1 MKIIHHNDADGYM
14 SAKIVSIAQGLNDND
29 FICMD
34 YTREL
39 DLSLIDKNELVYIVD
54 YSLEPEKM
62 KSLLEITKNVAWI
75 DHHKSAID
83 KYKDFPNV
91 DKING
96 FRFDGISATG
106 LTWLYINGNAIDTG
120 NYAKDYYYMMTKLEK
135 APLSVQLINDWDV
148 WNHFKYDTKPF
159 MVALNSE
166 IGCWTSPNTLFW
178 YDLYKNDSI
187 VKELVE
193 KGKIMTKFRDG
204 WASKF
209 RFNYGFTIN
218 LEGYRVF
225 CLNLGNANSE
235 YFGDLINK
243 FDAVMTF
250 CYKGTLNLFNA
261 SIYSNG
267 KVDVSEIAKKFGGGG
282 HKGASGFTFKDF
294 SFITDRLED

>member
-1 MKIIHHNDADGYM
+1 MKVIHHNDADGYM
-14 SAKIVSIAQGLNDND
+14 SAKIVSTAQGLNDND

-34 YTREL
+34 YTKEL

-54 YSLEPEKM
+54 YSLEPEMM
-62 KSLLEITKNVAWI
+62 KSLLEITKHVIWI
-75 DHHKSAID
+75 DHHKTAID
-83 KYKDFPNV
+83 KYKDFPDV
-91 DKING
+91 DKIKG

-106 LTWLYINGNAIDTG
+106 LAWLYMRGLTVNTG
-120 NYAKDYYYMMTKLEK
+120 NYTKDYYYMMTKLEK

-148 WNHFKYDTKPF
+148 WNHFKSDTKPF
-159 MVALNSE
+159 MIALNSE
-166 IGCWTSPNTLFW
+166 IECWTSPNNSFW
-178 YDLYKNDSI
+178 YDLYKNGSF

-193 KGKIMTKFRDG
+193 KGKIMTEFRDG

-218 LEGYRVF
+218 LEGHKVF

-235 YFGDLINK
+235 YFGDLIDK

-267 KVDVSEIAKKFGGGG
+267 NVDVSEIAKKFGGGG